1 MNNTEQ
7 LAYLSQREQ
16 QQQELAARA
25 FDHDIRS
32 FHEHLAE
39 HYGRLLEE
47 ARESALF
54 YRSR

>member
-16 QQQELAARA
+16 QQQELAVRA
-25 FDHDIRS
+25 FDHDSRS

>member
-25 FDHDIRS
+25 FDHDSRS
-32 FHEHLAE
+32 FHEHLA
-39 HYGRLLEE
+39 GDDGPLIL
-47 ARESALF
+47 
-54 YRSR
+54 